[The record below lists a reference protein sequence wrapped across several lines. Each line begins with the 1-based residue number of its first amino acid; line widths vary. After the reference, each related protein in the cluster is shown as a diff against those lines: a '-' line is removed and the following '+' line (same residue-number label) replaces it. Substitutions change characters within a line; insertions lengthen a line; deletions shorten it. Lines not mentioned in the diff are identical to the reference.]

1 VPKEASVGCKVK
13 PASIVG
19 GFEDI
24 RPEEPL
30 AGDVPKSPTA
40 AGTEEL
46 PVKPTSVVAGS
57 EEVQPEEPQAGDVH
71 KSPTA
76 AGTEELPVKPV
87 SVVGGFEEV
96 RPEESLAGD
105 VPKSSTAA
113 ETEELPNEEFPEDVA
128 NEEVVHL
135 VTVGFPDRIS
145 KAKAPSVSAANIE
158 GFSIITKVE
167 LLSHFLPPGWE
178 GVIKLKPANE
188 CHDTVALSPSIDPD
202 GNGLMWSLGVG
213 DYIMEAIP
221 KKPLPTTQG
230 CSGQRGSVSATPAAN
245 KGLGVRERGHST
257 QLHLHFGWHLLP
269 AWVAAFHSRR
279 RALE

>member
-1 VPKEASVGCKVK
+1 VK
-13 PASIVG
+13 PASVVG
-19 GFEDI
+19 GVGEV

-40 AGTEEL
+40 VETEEL
-46 PVKPTSVVAGS
+46 PVKPASVVAGS
-57 EEVQPEEPQAGDVH
+57 EEVQPEESLAADMP

-76 AGTEELPVKPV
+76 AGTEELP
-87 SVVGGFEEV
+87 
-96 RPEESLAGD
+96 D
-105 VPKSSTAA
+105 
-113 ETEELPNEEFPEDVA
+113 EEFPEDVA

-135 VTVGFPDRIS
+135 VTVGFLDRIS
-145 KAKAPSVSAANIE
+145 KAKAPFVSAPNRE
-158 GFSIITKVE
+158 GFSMITKVE

-178 GVIKLKPANE
+178 GVIKLKPANG

-221 KKPLPTTQG
+221 KKPLPTTRG
-230 CSGQRGSVSATPAAN
+230 CSGQRGSVSFTPAAS
-245 KGLGVRERGHST
+245 KDWVVRERGHST
-257 QLHLHFGWHLLP
+257 QLHLHSGRHLLP
-269 AWVAAFHSRR
+269 AWVANFHSRR